1 MMMVMRRLG
10 RVALLCLGCGVCSLL
25 YGFSQ
30 LALSLEQEPGGR
42 QRDPAAAGRSGG
54 AGRYGTGTGLGAAP
68 PAGLPGRSRGRR
80 GRAPLRA
87 DKGKGPGGRGL
98 AGGGRL
104 GLVPP
109 MQSARGG
116 GLPGSEAG
124 AGDFERSPSTLIGDV
139 YGGII
144 NEGTR

>member
-54 AGRYGTGTGLGAAP
+54 AGRYGTGTGLGMGLGIGTGLGAAP
-68 PAGLPGRSRGRR
+68 PAGLPGRSRGWR

-98 AGGGRL
+98 VGGGRL

-109 MQSARGG
+109 QAKRSGG
-116 GLPGSEAG
+116 GYRALGLGLE
-124 AGDFERSPSTLIGDV
+124 TLSAHLQL
-139 YGGII
+139 
-144 NEGTR
+144 